1 MILSTKCNPVH
12 CSAHPRIQA
21 IKPLAFPPPQS
32 SILAD
37 GTFVP
42 YLSSSSKSYTAL
54 WKSLP
59 PPFPYLKTDCSPVST
74 FPVASQTE
82 TVFFFLSAPLS
93 PWSQCIISSES
104 ISLSGCKTLPC
115 FTLYHCLH
123 FILLCFG
130 SDDLPLYP
138 DPVPLKR
145 FILLSA
151 PFFPWSLCSQWL
163 PPTHPIPVISTDGHS
178 LLSGIMIHYRTV
190 RYWFQAC
197 PFLVTPP
204 PEQASFC
211 TVHRITFLLSI
222 CLFHIIISPFSIC
235 IIYIVETCIL
245 SLSLLSPLKSQKDW
259 RYHWMSLSF

>member
-1 MILSTKCNPVH
+1 MQPVH

-21 IKPLAFPPPQS
+21 IKPLAFPLPQS

-54 WKSLP
+54 WKSTT
-59 PPFPYLKTDCSPVST
+59 PFSLFKKQLFSVST

-82 TVFFFLSAPLS
+82 TVFFFSLLHYLLDLSASYLLSLS
-93 PWSQCIISSES
+93 PY
-104 ISLSGCKTLPC
+104 LAAKPC
-115 FTLYHCLH
+115 PLFTLYHRLH

-138 DPVPLKR
+138 DPVPLK
-145 FILLSA
+145 IHPTLCSL
-151 PFFPWSLCSQWL
+151 FPWSLCSQWL
-163 PPTHPIPVISTDGHS
+163 PPPTPSQSSPLMATACSLGSWYLTGQWDIGFKHP
-178 LLSGIMIHYRTV
+178 L
-190 RYWFQAC
+190 
-197 PFLVTPP
+197 FLVTPP

-222 CLFHIIISPFSIC
+222 CLFHIIISPFSIL
-235 IIYIVETCIL
+235 YNT
-245 SLSLLSPLKSQKDW
+245 
-259 RYHWMSLSF
+259 